1 MEKIKVTNKQK
12 ARLLD
17 TLHGDIASE
26 EVLEGYLDD
35 PEYFGM
41 PEGTTVRKV
50 LLIALQPE
58 ELLEVTE
65 DTQGE

>member
-1 MEKIKVTNKQK
+1 MEKIKVTKKQK
-12 ARLLD
+12 ARLLN
-17 TLHGDIASE
+17 TLYGDIASE
-26 EVLEGYLDD
+26 EVLGGYIDD

-41 PEGTTVRKV
+41 PEGTTVRQV